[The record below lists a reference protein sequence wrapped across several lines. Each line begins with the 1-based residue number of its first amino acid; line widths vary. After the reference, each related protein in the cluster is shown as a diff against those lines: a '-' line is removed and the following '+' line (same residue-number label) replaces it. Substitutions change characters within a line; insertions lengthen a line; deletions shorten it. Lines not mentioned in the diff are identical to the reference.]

1 MPGKETIEL
10 KKLDKTNNMNN
21 NYINGAEVY

>member
-1 MPGKETIEL
+1 MSGKETIEL

>member
-1 MPGKETIEL
+1 MPDKETIEL